1 MAKINFGSITKF
13 SRTHSYSMLF
23 FPSSKREDVKKLY
36 LFCRY
41 LDDIVDES
49 NRPKE
54 LLEGFIS
61 DYNRLAK
68 ASQTIIDAEVEILPE
83 LAYIIELTAK
93 YNFDP
98 DWIEAMFV
106 SMKMDLEGKT
116 YQNLAELEVYMYG
129 VAGVVG
135 LMVAAILELP
145 KESYP
150 HAIALGNSAQY
161 INMIRDIHVDQQK
174 GRTYLPMEE
183 LTKYG
188 LTDLSK
194 DNVTNKSEA
203 FTQMIKGQE
212 KIFAGYLQHARD
224 GFKYIPRRYQA
235 PVKAIA
241 RLYEWTMQQILHNP
255 LVVYQK
261 IVKPGKLRAISAALR
276 SLI

>member
-23 FPSSKREDVKKLY
+23 FPSAKREDVKKLY

-49 NRPKE
+49 DRPKE

-68 ASQTIIDAEVEILPE
+68 ASQRVMDAEVGILPE
-83 LAYIIELTAK
+83 LAYIIELTEK
-93 YNFDP
+93 YKFEP
-98 DWIEAMFV
+98 AWIEAMFT
-106 SMKMDLEGKT
+106 SMRMDLEGKT

-150 HAIALGNSAQY
+150 HAVALGNSAQY

-174 GRTYLPMEE
+174 GRTYLPLEE
-183 LTKYG
+183 LKKYG

-194 DNVTNKSEA
+194 DNVTNKPEA
-203 FTQMIKGQE
+203 FTQLIKGQE
-212 KIFAGYLQHARD
+212 KIFAGYLQQARD
-224 GFKYIPRRYQA
+224 GFKYIPRRYQP

-255 LVVYQK
+255 LVVYEK
-261 IVKPGKLRAISAALR
+261 IVKPGKLRAVCAGLR
-276 SLI
+276 SLV

>member
-23 FPSSKREDVKKLY
+23 FPSAKREDVKKLY

-49 NRPKE
+49 DRPKE

-61 DYNRLAK
+61 AYEQANTGEDSVATEEDQN
-68 ASQTIIDAEVEILPE
+68 LPE
-83 LAYIIELTAK
+83 LAYITELTEK

-98 DWIEAMFV
+98 AWIEAMFS
-106 SMKMDLEGKT
+106 SMRMDLEGKT
-116 YQNLAELEVYMYG
+116 YQNLEELEVYMYG

-161 INMIRDIHVDQQK
+161 INMIRDIYVDQQK

-183 LTKYG
+183 LKKYG
-188 LTDLSK
+188 ITDLSK
-194 DNVTNKSEA
+194 DNVTNKAES

-212 KIFAGYLQHARD
+212 KIFAGYLQQARD
-224 GFKYIPRRYQA
+224 GFKYIPRRFQA

-261 IVKPGKLRAISAALR
+261 IVKPGKLRAISAALQ